1 MRRILGW
8 LLSTAFAVGLMFGYH
23 TSTGGGQPQ
32 AATRIFASGPTTG
45 PAPPAQPGPGTS
57 RPDRAPSPGPSPVRT
72 VTGEVAQTQWG
83 PVQVRVS
90 VRGGTLARVEVLQH
104 PDGNARSVQINGYAL
119 PVLIRETMAAQST
132 RIDMVSGATI
142 TSDGYLRSL
151 QSALDRGRS

>member
-23 TSTGGGQPQ
+23 TSTGGDRPQ
-32 AATRIFASGPTTG
+32 AATRIFASGPTAV
-45 PAPPAQPGPGTS
+45 PAPPAQPGPGAS
-57 RPDRAPSPGPSPVRT
+57 SPDHSPSPSPLRT
-72 VTGEVAQTQWG
+72 VTGDVAQTQWG

-119 PVLIRETMAAQST
+119 PVLIRETMAARSAQ
-132 RIDMVSGATI
+132 IDMVSGATV

-151 QSALDRGRS
+151 QSALDRVRS